1 MIETLRQD
9 IRYALRTFRKT
20 PGFTLVAAV
29 TLALGI
35 GANVAIF
42 SAVHG
47 VLLRPLPYPEPDRL
61 VAFWARW
68 ENEGF
73 PRVSTVGGDFR
84 EYQRQATLF
93 EGIAAVGSI
102 RQNVT
107 GGGEPIQIQVG
118 WVTRNL
124 FSVMKVRPILGRD
137 FAPDEGTR
145 SLILSYG
152 FWQSYFAGDREVL
165 GRSVN
170 LDGQP
175 FTIIGV
181 LPADFELLM
190 AANAGIST
198 EIDAWKPPDPTA
210 NPARWVSK
218 ELNNSML
225 RPIAR
230 MKHGV
235 TLAQAQAEMDAVAEH
250 LRNTLADH
258 ARMGFF
264 VNVEPLHH
272 EVVGHVRPTLLALL
286 GAVGVVLLIACAN
299 VANLLLVR
307 AQGRQKE
314 IAIRVALGGRPG
326 RIARQLLT
334 ESLVLGALG
343 GVAGLVLG
351 YGGIRFLLALQPAK
365 FPRLESIAIDGTVLA
380 FTMIASLVATAV
392 FGLAPTVRAIR
403 WNLNEALTQRSP
415 EAGGSRRSR
424 MSQLLIVAEVALS
437 LMLLVGAGLLMRSFV
452 RLQEVRPGFDAGN
465 LLTFSVSVP
474 SDRYPPPQESAAFFK
489 RFEERI
495 QTLPGVLSVGTVWP
509 LPLEGQIWA
518 GPYATPRVADDDS
531 HPMADYRLSTP
542 GYAPTMGARL
552 VEGRYFREEDQG
564 AVLVDQNFAQL
575 NWPSG
580 TAVGQKLKAAPI
592 GPNLQEFQV
601 VGVVENIRHADLK
614 SDGRE
619 TVYLPAR
626 AFTWADWEMAVT
638 VRTATD
644 PLSLVE
650 PVRKE
655 LESLDPQIPM
665 AKIRAMEDYVSD
677 AVAPNRFA
685 LILIA
690 IFAAVAVT
698 LAAIGLYGVISY
710 AIGQRTRE
718 IGIRIAF
725 GAPRARIFRLVVGQ
739 GLGLTLI
746 GVALGVIGSFLLGG
760 LISSLLFDVPAE
772 DPLTYAATAGLLIL
786 VALAACFIP
795 ARRATRVDPI
805 LALRAE

>member
-1 MIETLRQD
+1 METLWQD
-9 IRYALRTFRKT
+9 IRFACRSFLKT
-20 PGFTLVAAV
+20 PAFTLVALL

-42 SAVHG
+42 SAVHA
-47 VLLRPLPYPEPDRL
+47 VLLRPLPYPESDRL
-61 VAFWARW
+61 VAFWSRW
-68 ENEGF
+68 ENEGTL
-73 PRVSTVGGDFR
+73 RVSTCGGDFR

-93 EGIAAVGSI
+93 DGIAAVGSI

-107 GGGEPIQIQVG
+107 GGAEPIQIQVG

-124 FSVMKVRPILGRD
+124 FSIMKVAPILGRD
-137 FAPDEGTR
+137 FEPNEGTH

-152 FWQSYFAGDREVL
+152 FWQSYFAGERDVL

-198 EIDAWKPPDPTA
+198 EIDAWKPPDPVA
-210 NPARWVSK
+210 NPARWESS

-230 MKHGV
+230 MKPGV
-235 TLAQAQAEMDAVAEH
+235 TLAQAQAEMDGIAEH
-250 LRNTLADH
+250 LRNTWADH
-258 ARMGFF
+258 ARMGFH
-264 VNVEPLHH
+264 VSVEPLHR

-314 IAIRVALGGRPG
+314 IAVRASLGGAPS

-334 ESLVLGALG
+334 ESLVLGL
-343 GVAGLVLG
+343 AGAAAGILFG

-365 FPRLESIAIDGTVLA
+365 FPRLESIALDGTVLA
-380 FTMIASLVATAV
+380 YTLGVSVLATVV
-392 FGLAPTVRAIR
+392 FGLAPTYRAMR
-403 WNLNEALTQRSP
+403 SNLNQALTQRSR
-415 EAGGSRRSR
+415 EGSAGARSR
-424 MSQLLIVAEVALS
+424 TSQLLIVAEVALS

-452 RLQEVRPGFDAGN
+452 QLQEVRPGFDADD
-465 LLTFSVSVP
+465 LLTFSVSLP
-474 SDRYPPPQESAAFFK
+474 STRYSPPKETADFFK

-495 QTLPGVLSVGTVWP
+495 QTLPGVVSVGTVWP
-509 LPLEGQIWA
+509 LPLEGQIWT
-518 GPYATPRVADDDS
+518 GPYSTPRVADDDS
-531 HPMADYRLSTP
+531 KPMADYRLSTP
-542 GYAPTMGARL
+542 GYAPTVGARL
-552 VEGRYFREEDQG
+552 IGGRYLREEDG
-564 AVLVDQNFAQL
+564 GVVLVDEKFATL

-580 TAVGQKLKAAPI
+580 TAVGQKIGVAAT
-592 GPNLQEFQV
+592 GTNFQEFQIA
-601 VGVVENIRHADLK
+601 GIVENIRHADLK

-626 AFTWADWEMAVT
+626 AWTWADWELAVA
-638 VRTATD
+638 VRTTTD
-644 PLSLVE
+644 PMSLVA
-650 PVRKE
+650 PIRKE
-655 LESLDPQIPM
+655 LRSLDPQIPM

-685 LILIA
+685 LILIT
-690 IFAAVAVT
+690 IFAAVAVA
-698 LAAIGLYGVISY
+698 LASVGLYGVISY
-710 AIGQRTRE
+710 ALVQRTRE
-718 IGIRIAF
+718 IGIRLAL
-725 GAPRARIFRLVVGQ
+725 GAPRASIFRLVVGQ
-739 GLGLTLI
+739 GLGLAIL
-746 GVALGVIGSFLLGG
+746 GVATGVLGSFFLGG
-760 LISSLLFDVPAE
+760 LISSLLFEVAAE
-772 DPLTYAATAGLLIL
+772 DPLTYVATAALLMLI
-786 VALAACFIP
+786 ALAACFIP

-805 LALRAE
+805 NALRSE